1 MVASSHLT
9 EGVAYEVPATPV
21 CQGDNGEADDSDI
34 GGGREVS
41 SKQGLSL
48 DGVHAPFQARD

>member
-1 MVASSHLT
+1 MT